1 MVLARAVLLP
11 QVVVAGVA
19 DVPVAQGEV
28 PAPALDQ
35 AAVGAH
41 GQDAAGQALSRLIAS
56 SGCIKPLFRTR
67 GGRACVRGA
76 RGFQTLNVV
85 ALRNLES
92 CLTVRPPQ
100 DII

>member
-41 GQDAAGQALSRLIAS
+41 GQDAARQALSRLID
-56 SGCIKPLFRTR
+56 PL
-67 GGRACVRGA
+67 AVSNPYSAHGA
-76 RGFQTLNVV
+76 GERV
-85 ALRNLES
+85 
-92 CLTVRPPQ
+92 
-100 DII
+100 